1 MRVLA
6 GAALVGWGAALSSA
20 VHAQQLPAELTT
32 FLQQRIGLER
42 EQLAA
47 IRCASTSSVRE

>member
-32 FLQQRIGLER
+32 FLQRIGLDR

>member
-1 MRVLA
+1 VRVFVS
-6 GAALVGWGAALSSA
+6 AALIGWGAVLSSA
-20 VHAQQLPAELTT
+20 VHAQQPPAELTT
-32 FLQQRIGLER
+32 FLQRIGLDR